1 MEYTEYRGKTVSEAL
16 TEALIALET
25 TSDKVEYEVVEEG
38 SSGLF
43 GMFSK
48 EAVIKVRKKRKHQR

>member
-25 TSDKVEYEVVEEG
+25 TSHKEAYEVVDEDR
-38 SSGLF
+38 S
-43 GMFSK
+43 
-48 EAVIKVRKKRKHQR
+48 

>member
-48 EAVIKVRKKRKHQR
+48 